1 MCKAVYGEAVCVGA
15 VFGGGVVGCMWGSCV
30 GSCVEGAEWGS
41 CVGGSVWDKG
51 CIGELCGGKCM
62 GEGLH
67 RGAVWGGTVV
77 HGDLCAGSCV
87 AGCGRLLPSFLGD
100 LCGKGGAGRSY
111 ERSCVGGSCVSFMSC
126 ASHPVKN
133 CFTTPTLCL
142 LEMPERLC
150 VLETI
155 YPHL

>member
-1 MCKAVYGEAVCVGA
+1 M
-15 VFGGGVVGCMWGSCV
+15 
-30 GSCVEGAEWGS
+30 
-41 CVGGSVWDKG
+41 
-51 CIGELCGGKCM
+51 GELCGGKCM

-67 RGAVWGGTVV
+67 RGAVWGGAVV
-77 HGDLCAGSCV
+77 HGDLCGGSCV
-87 AGCGRLLPSFLGD
+87 AGCGTALWVYLCVQRCVGKLCGGTGGGGSCGRLLPSFLGD